1 MNVTL
6 EQFLGTL
13 LYAPVEAH
21 ILHLKTH
28 GYSKHMALD
37 EFYKEAPE
45 AADDIAEQTFGLIDP
60 IQSYDNV
67 LSYKNYEDPVSY
79 LEALRQFIIE
89 ARKVIYDPD
98 KHSNIY
104 SAIDDYLALI
114 DSTTY
119 KLSQL
124 YEGLDSIDFS
134 QSEAQ
139 KQYMAGTLTYGGKNV
154 KRFFDDN
161 AGKISAIVETKIGRQ
176 YRIVSRNY
184 AAIFYSKLTKRF
196 VVVFE
201 SYNKGYYCCAA
212 MPMIDFYS
220 PEVLTQTSFFKVASA
235 AELIDKIQSFSK
247 TYVPIYLSDKIDS
260 NFV

>member
-1 MNVTL
+1 MNITL
-6 EQFLGTL
+6 EQFIGTL

-21 ILHLKTH
+21 ILHLRTH

-37 EFYKEAPE
+37 EFYKEAPDK
-45 AADDIAEQTFGLIDP
+45 ADEIAEQTFGHIDP
-60 IQSYDNV
+60 LQDYVNV
-67 LSYKNYEDPVSY
+67 LSFRNYQDPVSY

-89 ARKVIYDPD
+89 GRKVIYNPD

-119 KLSQL
+119 KLAQL
-124 YEGLDSIDFS
+124 YEGLDVNFESN
-134 QSEAQ
+134 EAQ
-139 KQYMAGTLTYGGKNV
+139 KQFIAGTLTYGGKNV
-154 KRFFDDN
+154 RRFFDDN
-161 AGKISAIVETKIGRQ
+161 ADKISKIVEAKIGRQ
-176 YRIVSRNY
+176 YRCVTRNY

-201 SYNKGYYCCAA
+201 SYNKGYFCCAA

-220 PEVLTQTSFFKVASA
+220 PEILTQTSFFKAASQE
-235 AELIDKIQSFSK
+235 ELVTKIQGFSK
-247 TYVPIYLSDKIDS
+247 TYVPIYVSDNI
-260 NFV
+260 

>member
-21 ILHLKTH
+21 ILHIKTH

-37 EFYKEAPE
+37 EFYKDAPE
-45 AADDIAEQTFGLIDP
+45 KADAICEQTFGHIDP
-60 IQSYDNV
+60 LQSYENV
-67 LSYKNYEDPVSY
+67 LSYKNYKDSVSY
-79 LEALRQFIIE
+79 LETLRQFIIE
-89 ARKVIYDPD
+89 TRRVIYDPD

-104 SAIDDYLALI
+104 SAIDDYLSLI

-119 KLSQL
+119 KLAQL
-124 YEGLDSIDFS
+124 TEGLDSITFE
-134 QSEAQ
+134 QTEAQ
-139 KQYMAGTLTYGGKNV
+139 KQYIAGTLTYGGKNV
-154 KRFFDDN
+154 RRFFDDN
-161 AGKISAIVETKIGRQ
+161 AAKISAIVESKIGRQ

-212 MPMIDFYS
+212 MPMIEFYS
-220 PEVLTQTSFFKVASA
+220 PEVLTQTSFFKAASA
-235 AELIDKIQSFSK
+235 EEIIDKVQSFSK
-247 TYVPIYLSDKIDS
+247 TYVPIYITE
-260 NFV
+260 

>member
-37 EFYKEAPE
+37 DFYKEAPDK
-45 AADDIAEQTFGLIDP
+45 ADEIAEQTFGHIDP
-60 IQSYDNV
+60 IQEYVNV
-67 LSYKNYEDPVSY
+67 LSYRDYADPVSY
-79 LEALRQFIIE
+79 LESLRQFIVE
-89 ARKVIYDPD
+89 SRKIIYNPE

-104 SAIDDYLALI
+104 SAIDDYLSLI

-119 KLSQL
+119 KLAQL
-124 YEGLDSIDFS
+124 YEGLDSIDFN

-139 KQYMAGTLTYGGKNV
+139 KQYIAGTLTYGGKNV
-154 KRFFDDN
+154 RRFFDDN
-161 AGKISAIVETKIGRQ
+161 AAKISAIVEAKIGRQ

-220 PEVLTQTSFFKVASA
+220 PDILTQTSFFKASTPQ
-235 AELIDKIQSFSK
+235 ELVEKIQTFSK
-247 TYVPIYLSDKIDS
+247 TYIPIYISQEL
-260 NFV
+260 

>member
-21 ILHLKTH
+21 ILHIKTH

-37 EFYKEAPE
+37 EFYKDAPE
-45 AADDIAEQTFGLIDP
+45 KADAICEQTFGHIDP
-60 IQSYDNV
+60 LQDYENV
-67 LSYKNYEDPVSY
+67 LSYKNYADSVSY

-89 ARKVIYDPD
+89 TRRVIYDPD

-104 SAIDDYLALI
+104 SAIDDYLSLI

-119 KLSQL
+119 KLAQL
-124 YEGLDSIDFS
+124 TEGLDSITFE
-134 QSEAQ
+134 QTEAQ
-139 KQYMAGTLTYGGKNV
+139 KQYIAGTLTYGGKNV
-154 KRFFDDN
+154 RRFFDDN
-161 AGKISAIVETKIGRQ
+161 SAKISAIVESKIGRQ

-212 MPMIDFYS
+212 MPMIEFYS
-220 PEVLTQTSFFKVASA
+220 PEVLTQTSFFKAASA
-235 AELIDKIQSFSK
+235 EEIIDKVQSFSK
-247 TYVPIYLSDKIDS
+247 TYVPIYIAE
-260 NFV
+260 